1 MLRRWLIA
9 AVVALISIPTQ
20 STLTVHAQGPT
31 TEDVKRLSVL
41 VDIRESVIRSIGAAP
56 ETVDVSM
63 TDKALTVA
71 RINSKLNRSS
81 HAGRDNEAKAIARIV
96 SEWTSG
102 KSEFRGL
109 VAIRVQY
116 EMRSTL
122 FRKTHILVVDTV
134 AFRAGPD
141 GRFQFGQ
148 T

>member
-9 AVVALISIPTQ
+9 GIVALFSMPIQ
-20 STLTVHAQGPT
+20 FTLTMHAQGPT

-41 VDIRESVIRSIGAAP
+41 VDIRESVIRSIGGAP

-63 TDKALTVA
+63 AGKVLTVA
-71 RINSKLNRSS
+71 RINSNLNRSS

-96 SEWTSG
+96 FEFIFG
-102 KSEFRGL
+102 KPEFGGL

-116 EMRSTL
+116 EMRSVI
-122 FRKTHILVVDTV
+122 FRRTHILVVDTV
-134 AFRAGPD
+134 NFRAGPD
-141 GRFQFGQ
+141 GRFQFDQ

>member
-9 AVVALISIPTQ
+9 GIVALFLMPIQ
-20 STLTVHAQGPT
+20 STLTMHAQGPT

-63 TDKALTVA
+63 AGKALTVA
-71 RINSKLNRSS
+71 RINSNMNRSG

-96 SEWTSG
+96 SEWISG
-102 KSEFRGL
+102 KPEFGGL
-109 VAIRVQY
+109 IAIRVQY
-116 EMRSTL
+116 EMRSAI
-122 FRKTHILVVDTV
+122 FRRTHILVVDTV
-134 AFRAGPD
+134 NFRAGPD
-141 GRFQFGQ
+141 GRFQFDQ